1 MWFQT
6 ENLEG
11 KGVIVVNLEFS
22 PCPASQKDKN
32 KQKDPLPA
40 TYPCLL
46 QERIII
52 AGTERL
58 FTLGF
63 YFLEKEG
70 CNCPSREQRPH
81 PWPNLA
87 PGLATVCPAAPQSF
101 LKCFLLG

>member
-22 PCPASQKDKN
+22 PCTASQKDKN
-32 KQKDPLPA
+32 KQ
-40 TYPCLL
+40 
-46 QERIII
+46 ERIVIT
-52 AGTERL
+52 GTEHL

-70 CNCPSREQRPH
+70 WNCPSHKQR
-81 PWPNLA
+81 PNLA

-101 LKCFLLG
+101 LKCFLLGGGR

>member
-22 PCPASQKDKN
+22 PCAASQKDKN
-32 KQKDPLPA
+32 KQ
-40 TYPCLL
+40 
-46 QERIII
+46 ERIVI

-58 FTLGF
+58 FTLGS

-70 CNCPSREQRPH
+70 WNCPIHEQR
-81 PWPNLA
+81 PNLA
-87 PGLATVCPAAPQSF
+87 PGLATVCLAAPQTF
-101 LKCFLLG
+101 LKCFLLGWT